1 MITTQSKMSNDG
13 TTTKLNPKLK
23 NHTMNR
29 LCFKARLHRET
40 EFNNNS
46 IFFLVMIFIQK
57 FIAHSTS
64 QISFSKNSLAVCFQQ
79 TTGKEDYAQKC
90 ALYITKIRGI

>member
-1 MITTQSKMSNDG
+1 
-13 TTTKLNPKLK
+13 
-23 NHTMNR
+23 
-29 LCFKARLHRET
+29 
-40 EFNNNS
+40 
-46 IFFLVMIFIQK
+46 MIFIQK
-57 FIAHSTS
+57 LIAHSTS